1 MMHDDLLDIA
11 EQLARLDSGR
21 PRQASLRRAV
31 STAYYALF
39 HALSYLSA
47 DRLVG
52 WRKPWASFTP
62 IYRTLDHGQSK
73 KVFKELIPHG
83 GDLALVGGT
92 FIKLLE
98 YRHTADYDP
107 EAFRLSRADTL
118 ELIDEVRKAMV
129 LIASLSSEDGLQ
141 LSTQLIARKRASS

>member
-21 PRQASLRRAV
+21 PRQASLRRVV

-39 HALSYLSA
+39 HALAYLCA

-52 WRKPWASFTP
+52 WRRPWALFSP
-62 IYRTLDHGQSK
+62 IYRTLDHGRSK
-73 KVFKELIPHG
+73 DVFKELIRHKD
-83 GDLALVGGT
+83 DLALIGGT
-92 FIKLLE
+92 FIKLQE

-107 EAFRLSRADTL
+107 EAFRLNRAQTL
-118 ELIDEVRKAMV
+118 GLIDEVRNAV
-129 LIASLSSEDGLQ
+129 ARIAALSSEDALR
-141 LSTQLIARKRASS
+141 LSAQLIARKARPS

>member
-39 HALSYLSA
+39 HALAYLCA

-52 WRKPWASFTP
+52 WRKPSASFTP
-62 IYRTLDHGQSK
+62 IYRTVDHGRSK
-73 KVFKELIPHG
+73 NVFRELIPHG
-83 GDLALVGGT
+83 GDLAVIGGT
-92 FIKLLE
+92 FIKLQE

-129 LIASLSSEDGLQ
+129 LITSLSSEDGLQ
-141 LSTQLIARKRASS
+141 LSTQLIARKRPAS

>member
-11 EQLARLDSGR
+11 EQIARLDSGR

-39 HALSYLSA
+39 HTLAYLSA

-62 IYRTLDHGQSK
+62 IYRTLDHGRSK
-73 KVFKELIPHG
+73 SVFKELIPHG
-83 GDLALVGGT
+83 GDLALIGGT
-92 FIKLLE
+92 FIKLQE
-98 YRHTADYDP
+98 YRHTAGYDP

-118 ELIDEVRKAMV
+118 GLIDEVRKAMV
-129 LIASLSSEDGLQ
+129 LITSLSSEDGLQ
-141 LSTQLIARKRASS
+141 LSAQLISRKRPAS